1 MSGCPS
7 RSLADLCV
15 FEETMRVLALV
26 ILASMIAPAAAA
38 PASTVTT
45 QTILPGGSE
54 VGLRLMKEYR
64 LKPEPQSVPQL
75 IKGLSERGAFKDPES
90 SGVYIGFFA
99 GVLGSNPKTAKALM
113 AQTLPLPFE
122 DQWVVVRALAY
133 SGLPQWRELMRDL
146 GKKLPDRQT
155 LIDYYVSGKF
165 PTLIDV
171 QMEPAKPDS
180 MAKVKRIFK
189 RDTYF
194 GPKDPPP
201 EKPRELT
208 FVTNPELIDT
218 YWGLYFATG
227 MDGPINRIV
236 DLLPWSKDR
245 DSVEKLTIGNMAKF
259 TLAANASN
267 DVSLLTALKRV
278 KARHPEAVQ
287 PILHEVIEAAETV
300 ETGRIRKE
308 ALASVDE
315 LRKKGP
321 GSKRDIAW
329 WGTAGQTVISAGCMG
344 AALTGQVQF
353 GIPCVVGGALS
364 SAALRYYAS
373 PE

>member
-1 MSGCPS
+1 MC
-7 RSLADLCV
+7 RV
-15 FEETMRVLALV
+15 FEEIMRVVALV
-26 ILASMIAPAAAA
+26 ILAFMIAPAAAA

-75 IKGLSERGAFKDPES
+75 IKALSERGAFKDPEAA
-90 SGVYIGFFA
+90 GVYVGFYA

-122 DQWVVVRALAY
+122 DQWVVIRALAY

-155 LIDYYVSGKF
+155 LIDYYLSGKF

-171 QMEPAKPDS
+171 EMEPAKPGS
-180 MAKVKRIFK
+180 MDKVKRIFK

-201 EKPRELT
+201 DKPRELT

-227 MDGPINRIV
+227 MDGPVNRIV

-259 TLAANASN
+259 TLAANAAY
-267 DVSLLTALKRV
+267 DVNLLKALKRV

-344 AALTGQVQF
+344 AALTGQVEF

-364 SAALRYYAS
+364 SAALRYFAS